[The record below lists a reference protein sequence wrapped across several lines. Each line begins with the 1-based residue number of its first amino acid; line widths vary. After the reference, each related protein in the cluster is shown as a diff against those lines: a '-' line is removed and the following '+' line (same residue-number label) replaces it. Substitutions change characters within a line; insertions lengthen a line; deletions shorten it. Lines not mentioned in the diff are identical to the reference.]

1 VFSPGFIMVRLLVSF
16 ALLGA
21 LCGCVVAPPYGYA
34 PAPAYYGYAPAYYAP
49 PVSIGIGGSFRVR

>member
-1 VFSPGFIMVRLLVSF
+1 MVRLLVSF

-34 PAPAYYGYAPAYYAP
+34 PVPAYYGYAPAYYAA

>member
-34 PAPAYYGYAPAYYAP
+34 PAYYAP